1 MKDYIFQYLIRPHAT
16 RAGLRFVVSGS
27 FVWIFSLSLF
37 CYFYRKLT
45 IFQRPYVEEIFSCF
59 FFFFLIYDSFWFSN
73 FSNLG
78 RGLDCLRFVCKKKKK
93 RRGKSYGYGKRIRV
107 KIKLVEVNHFWNSGR
122 VKRSFDSL
130 LVSTRKKNWSYFFFF
145 FIVACNKFST
155 CIKFT
160 ICREL

>member
-37 CYFYRKLT
+37 SYFYRKLT

-59 FFFFLIYDSFWFSN
+59 FFFFWYTI
-73 FSNLG
+73 
-78 RGLDCLRFVCKKKKK
+78 RFDFQIFRIWDEDWIVCDLFVKKKKK

-160 ICREL
+160 T